1 MEAVKKHMLN
11 REEKKRRAVFK
22 ICMYALM
29 VFVAA
34 ILIFPYFYMV
44 MKSLMTWEEVISLEF
59 RIFPAKPQFANYGR
73 ILQDSGYIAAFGNT
87 MKVILFNLVAV
98 PVSATFIAF
107 GFAAANLREKRRC
120 SRLCFRR

>member
-1 MEAVKKHMLN
+1 MEAVKKLMLN

-73 ILQDSGYIAAFGNT
+73 ILQDS
-87 MKVILFNLVAV
+87 
-98 PVSATFIAF
+98 
-107 GFAAANLREKRRC
+107 
-120 SRLCFRR
+120 

>member
-44 MKSLMTWEEVISLEF
+44 MKSLMTWE
-59 RIFPAKPQFANYGR
+59 K
-73 ILQDSGYIAAFGNT
+73 
-87 MKVILFNLVAV
+87 
-98 PVSATFIAF
+98 
-107 GFAAANLREKRRC
+107 
-120 SRLCFRR
+120 